1 MRCTHRCRF
10 LHRRQS
16 DGPVPAFG
24 TPCSKPNEFPFR
36 LGKPERAVPR
46 QAPAA
51 SASPFDLRYEDQ
63 KLKPVMADLS
73 QLCPNN
79 WLPIRSA
86 ESRWLPTP
94 KPNAFRPGQIETRR
108 EPPGH
113 SEITPSCLVM
123 RRSAVRIRSQAPFQ
137 IDVRREC
144 SDRTVVLQINRSA
157 ERSAL
162 HRIGTATDLTDR
174 ERPPMAALVEL
185 GPAPVPRPGG
195 CRREPDPQHPL
206 DVL

>member
-1 MRCTHRCRF
+1 MGRVSTCWAQRRTTCRAVEQAATLIDTAVEEVNHEHMRRTHRCRF
-10 LHRRQS
+10 LHRCQS

-24 TPCSKPNEFPFR
+24 TLCSKPNEFPFR
-36 LGKPERAVPR
+36 LGEPERAVPR

-79 WLPIRSA
+79 WLPTRSA
-86 ESRWLPTP
+86 ESCWLPTP

-162 HRIGTATDLTDR
+162 PL
-174 ERPPMAALVEL
+174 L
-185 GPAPVPRPGG
+185 APQRT
-195 CRREPDPQHPL
+195 
-206 DVL
+206 